1 MSGKPVSDHPLLRHR
16 DGHHA
21 HVTYEELFFD
31 LAYVFADRLSHELL
45 HNLTA
50 FGVVETLILWFAGG
64 HLAERSQLFVI
75 GGHRESG

>member
-31 LAYVFADRLSHELL
+31 LAYVFADR
-45 HNLTA
+45 A
-50 FGVVETLILWFAGG
+50 QA
-64 HLAERSQLFVI
+64 
-75 GGHRESG
+75 